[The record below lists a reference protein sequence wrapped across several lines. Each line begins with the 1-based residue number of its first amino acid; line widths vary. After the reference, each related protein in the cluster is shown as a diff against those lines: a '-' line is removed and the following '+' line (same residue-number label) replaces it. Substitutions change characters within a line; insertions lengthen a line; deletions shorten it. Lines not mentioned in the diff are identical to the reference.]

1 MFLEFLCSLTH
12 QDVTILITLFAG
24 LIAYKSMQA
33 FNNYWDR
40 FIKVHMLRAR
50 LLNSDILCEDLDP
63 DDPKTLNRMRNRF
76 HAASIVDLLSLVPE
90 YIQGDDQYDLH
101 ELRDIIQRERKN
113 IIYRSTDM
121 DNDELLGILL
131 RLNIR
136 TSQLAKRFRDLS
148 YDISMNC
155 KNAEI
160 PETFFAQEETLTDTS
175 LYGIIERIIN
185 TYYEHRY
192 QEKLK
197 LARSWY
203 SLRNDSDD
211 IGSDEEPC
219 KEREALVVR
228 RKSSNCCNQQ
238 PVECTECDHSRGHPD
253 TPRPATPV
261 APIVPVVPRKSSE
274 SHIEIPETLHLV
286 VPEMPVDRVDTPL
299 SVN

>member
-1 MFLEFLCSLTH
+1 
-12 QDVTILITLFAG
+12 
-24 LIAYKSMQA
+24 
-33 FNNYWDR
+33 
-40 FIKVHMLRAR
+40 
-50 LLNSDILCEDLDP
+50 
-63 DDPKTLNRMRNRF
+63 MRNRF